1 MRFTVVETIGAP
13 LEEVFAYMA
22 DFNRDPEW
30 KAYCLSSERISG
42 DGSKGTRFEY
52 VAKAFGRTQRRP
64 AVVTE
69 FVSNAYIAFE
79 VTDEEGG
86 VSGWRRFERV
96 EGGTRVTVGFEVDLP
111 RLMGTWSKVPRF
123 LAVRM
128 ARADMR
134 TVRKMLERT
143 AAAA

>member
-1 MRFTVVETIGAP
+1 MRFIVEETIAAP
-13 LEEVFAYMA
+13 IDEVFAYMA
-22 DFNRDPEW
+22 NFNNDPEW
-30 KAYCLSSERISG
+30 KAYCLSSETISG
-42 DGSKGTRFEY
+42 DGRQGTCFEY

-69 FVSNAYIAFE
+69 FEQNAYIAFR

-86 VSGWRRFERV
+86 VSGWRRFARAP
-96 EGGTRVTVGFEVDLP
+96 GGTRVTVGFEVDLP

-128 ARADMR
+128 ARADLH
-134 TVRKMLERT
+134 TVKKMIERT